1 MPIMASPGVIVPAQF
16 GPVKIILFAFSYRSK
31 YLLTFIMSCAGIPS
45 VIETAYLIPA
55 SAASIIPSAAAA
67 AGTKTI
73 VASAPVASTA
83 SLTVLKTG
91 LSK

>member
-1 MPIMASPGVIVPAQF
+1 MID
-16 GPVKIILFAFSYRSK
+16 
-31 YLLTFIMSCAGIPS
+31 
-45 VIETAYLIPA
+45 TAYLIPA
-55 SAASIIPSAAAA
+55 SAASIIPSAAAT

-91 LSK
+91 LSRCFVPPLPGVTPATTFVP